1 MPALMFAGELKV
13 TVTDRELD
21 FPLEGAKVSLQS
33 KQSVKAETD
42 EDGNAVLTIPDNVT
56 SGTI

>member
-1 MPALMFAGELKV
+1 MKKIISLIFAIMPALMFAGELKV

-42 EDGNAVLTIPDNVT
+42 EEN
-56 SGTI
+56 